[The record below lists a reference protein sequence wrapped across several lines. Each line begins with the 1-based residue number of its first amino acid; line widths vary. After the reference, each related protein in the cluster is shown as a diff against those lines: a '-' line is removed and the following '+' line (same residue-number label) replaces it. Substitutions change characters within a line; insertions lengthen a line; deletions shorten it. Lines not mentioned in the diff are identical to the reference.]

1 MKKNAFSIIAGA
13 TTCGALA
20 LAVIISSATC
30 FSQPVLAKKA
40 SEGDNKDGRAGM
52 WRSNT
57 QGSPSIETCRKIVA
71 DKPNDAIAHND
82 LGWALRQNGD
92 IKAGE
97 EELRAAIKLDQKLPQ
112 AHSNLSVCCL
122 DQKKEQQALD
132 EARKAVALDQSQ
144 PIYHVVL
151 GNALAATG
159 DNTAAVEEYKIAISQ
174 RSDYENA
181 YNHLGDVLNKMG
193 EKAEAGKV
201 LANALKLDPND
212 SRVLQI
218 LDTIVK

>member
-1 MKKNAFSIIAGA
+1 MKNNPHMKIVRATAF
-13 TTCGALA
+13 GALA
-20 LAVIISSATC
+20 LSILAAASTNMAM
-30 FSQPVLAKKA
+30 AKKGGA
-40 SEGDNKDGRAGM
+40 EDNKDGRAGM
-52 WRSNT
+52 WKNNA
-57 QGSPSIETCRKIVA
+57 QGAPSIEACRKVVA
-71 DKPNDAIAHND
+71 EKPNDAIGHND

-92 IKAGE
+92 ARAGE
-97 EELRAAIKLDQKLPQ
+97 EELRAAIKLDEKLPQ

-122 DQKKEQQALD
+122 DQNKDQQALD

-159 DNTAAVEEYKIAISQ
+159 DNTAAVQEYKIAISQ

-181 YNHLGDVLNKMG
+181 YYHLGLVLNKMG
-193 EKAEAGKV
+193 EKTEAGKV

-212 SRVLQI
+212 GRVLQI

>member
-1 MKKNAFSIIAGA
+1 MKKNALSKIVCATVAGA
-13 TTCGALA
+13 ITLM
-20 LAVIISSATC
+20 L
-30 FSQPVLAKKA
+30 PVLGGNNPAIAKKTA
-40 SEGDNKDGRAGM
+40 GEENKDGRAGM

-57 QGSPSIETCRKIVA
+57 QGAPSIEVCRKVVA
-71 DKPNDAIAHND
+71 EKPNDAIARND

-92 IKAGE
+92 AKAGE
-97 EELRAAIKLDQKLPQ
+97 DELRAAIKLDGKLPQ

-122 DQKKEQQALD
+122 DQKKDQQALD

-144 PIYHVVL
+144 PIYHVNL

-181 YNHLGDVLNKMG
+181 YYHLGFVLNAMG
-193 EKAEAGKV
+193 EKTEAGKV

-212 SRVLQI
+212 GRVLQI

>member
-1 MKKNAFSIIAGA
+1 MKKTFLNITRA
-13 TTCGALA
+13 TTLGALTLTIVA
-20 LAVIISSATC
+20 AASSNMAM
-30 FSQPVLAKKA
+30 AKKGGA
-40 SEGDNKDGRAGM
+40 EDNKDGRAGM
-52 WRSNT
+52 WRSNA
-57 QGSPSIETCRKIVA
+57 QGSPSIETCRKIISE
-71 DKPNDAIAHND
+71 KPNDAIAHND

-92 IKAGE
+92 AKAGE
-97 EELRAAIKLDQKLPQ
+97 EELRTAIKLDEKLPQ

-122 DQKKEQQALD
+122 DQKKDQQALD

-144 PIYHVVL
+144 PVYHVVL

-181 YNHLGDVLNKMG
+181 YYHLGLVLNQMG
-193 EKAEAGKV
+193 EKTEAGKV

-212 SRVLQI
+212 GRVLQI